1 MEDLCK
7 GEVMVMDRGTKII
20 IIIASIG
27 LLLMLISLGHDLF
40 SKKSSSPGTTQSSVS
55 QIQGKNTAFET
66 IS

>member
-7 GEVMVMDRGTKII
+7 GEIIKLDKTTKII

-40 SKKSSSPGTTQSSVS
+40 SKKSPSSNQPQSSIS
-55 QIQGKNTAFET
+55 QVQ
-66 IS
+66 S